1 MHLLLRVQVLAMA
14 LLNSGLIALVLHEM
28 HAGCIFT
35 FSCSVQWQCCI
46 IVREQKLVQWEPSA
60 FYNMDCYN
68 IYVIEMLWR
77 NLVNL
82 MSNVKLQ

>member
-35 FSCSVQWQCCI
+35 FSYSVLC
-46 IVREQKLVQWEPSA
+46 A
-60 FYNMDCYN
+60 MA
-68 IYVIEMLWR
+68 MLHNSKR
-77 NLVNL
+77 AEAGTMGTFCFL
-82 MSNVKLQ
+82 